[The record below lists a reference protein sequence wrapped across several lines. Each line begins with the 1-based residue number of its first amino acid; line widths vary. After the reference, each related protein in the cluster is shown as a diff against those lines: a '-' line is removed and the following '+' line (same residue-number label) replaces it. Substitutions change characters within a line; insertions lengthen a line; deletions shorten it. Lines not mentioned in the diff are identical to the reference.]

1 MFQSRT
7 GKWLAVSAALAIVAP
22 LWVGNGIAQTLAPAT
37 FLNLRAAPDR
47 NAPVIGVLRP
57 GTPVNA
63 LAGTPDGWLQVQSAD
78 GPGWALGEFIQH

>member
-7 GKWLAVSAALAIVAP
+7 RKWLAVSTVLAIAAP
-22 LWVGNGIAQTLAPAT
+22 LSIRTGIAQTLAPAT
-37 FLNLRAAPDR
+37 FLNLRAAPDK

-57 GTPVNA
+57 GMPVNA
-63 LAGTPDGWLQVQSAD
+63 IAGAPDGWLQFQSAD